1 LLLVFDTN
9 VYVSAFVVPGS
20 KSDLAF
26 RLALRGAFDL
36 AASES
41 ILTELREKLASKLG
55 LTESEL
61 SRVERTIRSAATIVE
76 PETELD
82 VLDDE
87 PDNRILECAVA
98 LQASA
103 IVTGD
108 RHLLGL
114 GAYEGVGI
122 MTVAELL
129 YTLPQFAEG
138 PPSTPPISE

>member
-1 LLLVFDTN
+1 MRLVFDTN

-26 RLALRGAFDL
+26 RLALRGTFEL
-36 AASES
+36 VISES
-41 ILTELREKLASKLG
+41 ILTELREKLSAKFG
-55 LTESEL
+55 LSEAEL
-61 SRVERTIRSAATIVE
+61 TRIEWVIRGGATMVE
-76 PETELD
+76 PETELR

-98 LQASA
+98 SRASA

-108 RHLLGL
+108 KHLLAL
-114 GAYEGVGI
+114 KAYEGIGI

-129 YTLPQFAEG
+129 YAFPE
-138 PPSTPPISE
+138 TP